1 MGAFGER
8 KGKIEMYLYYN
19 LKNLKINQTN
29 KKFKFIS
36 HHKTWVENLM
46 LEMTY

>member
-1 MGAFGER
+1 LREIKKRYMGELAGR
-8 KGKIEMYLYYN
+8 KMKWEIMYLYYN

-36 HHKTWVENLM
+36 HHKT
-46 LEMTY
+46 